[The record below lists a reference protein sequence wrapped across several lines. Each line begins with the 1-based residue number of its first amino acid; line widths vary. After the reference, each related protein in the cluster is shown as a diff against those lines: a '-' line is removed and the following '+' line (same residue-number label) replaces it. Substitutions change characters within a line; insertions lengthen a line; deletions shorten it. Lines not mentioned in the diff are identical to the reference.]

1 MTVRFG
7 NYRLAFYVAVFLL
20 SGIFIA
26 PTVLGLAAHFA
37 AVFLPDLHHDFTIFA
52 IVVPSLTIFV
62 FLLTLQ
68 WAQPRIEAPVLFILG
83 VLWLAMGAWVTDVIG
98 PLQCDAI
105 PRSAREGDMS
115 ERQYCYETK
124 VIQAFSWMLFIL
136 FVAAFMILLA
146 LVSQAQRFG
155 RWNIWRE
162 PIQELGW
169 FGEWPGFYNTHQPQ
183 HSMPMTSQ
191 YPGYV
196 PYGYPLQAGP
206 GIAQQP
212 GQTIIVQ
219 PSATG
224 GPPTVTQIP
233 LGSV

>member
-7 NYRLAFYVAVFLL
+7 NYRLGFYVAVFLL
-20 SGIFIA
+20 SA
-26 PTVLGLAAHFA
+26 TVLGLAAHFA
-37 AVFLPDLHHDFTIFA
+37 AVFLPSLHHDFTIFA
-52 IVVPSLTIFV
+52 LIVPSLTIFV

-83 VLWLAMGAWVTDVIG
+83 VLWLATGAWTTDVVG
-98 PLQCDAI
+98 NRQCDATD
-105 PRSAREGDMS
+105 PSAREGRS
-115 ERQYCYETK
+115 TLSARQYCYETK

-136 FVAAFMILLA
+136 FVIAFIILLS

-155 RWNIWRE
+155 RWNIWAE

-183 HSMPMTSQ
+183 PGMMQHS
-191 YPGYV
+191 GYV

-233 LGSV
+233 LGSHA